1 MGDIIDT
8 LMVAGTFRRF
18 VSAVQATELVDTLR
32 SGVFTVFAPDDEAF
46 AKLPS
51 ETIDSVLKDVT
62 KLTAVLMYH
71 LVAGK
76 IPIDELCKIDSAKT
90 IQGQEIKINAQKW
103 HLHVNPKINDA
114 NITNTDIKAGNGII
128 HVLDK
133 VLMPNMKLTCP
144 VCGMG
149 FMNLEAL
156 ITHTKM
162 GHPVEKEQEKVLV
175 TMPVTQETPVSGDE
189 PNQIP
194 CPVCGKHFKTHSEL
208 DRHMDAT
215 HHESKGHE

>member
-1 MGDIIDT
+1 M
-8 LMVAGTFRRF
+8 
-18 VSAVQATELVDTLR
+18 
-32 SGVFTVFAPDDEAF
+32 
-46 AKLPS
+46 
-51 ETIDSVLKDVT
+51 
-62 KLTAVLMYH
+62 
-71 LVAGK
+71 
-76 IPIDELCKIDSAKT
+76 DSAKT

-114 NITNTDIKAGNGII
+114 NITNTDIKADNGLI
-128 HVLDK
+128 HVLDR
-133 VLMPNMKLTCP
+133 VLMPDMKLTCP

-149 FMNLEAL
+149 FMTLEAL

-162 GHPVEKEQEKVLV
+162 GHPVEKEKGKVLAP
-175 TMPVTQETPVSGDE
+175 MPVTRETPVSGDE